1 MGGESKT
8 NRNGFSSAQKNN
20 DYDKKYKERAV
31 KYKNIIKIRDSQLK
45 ETRERLDQCSADLQS
60 EQKRSLDLESR
71 FQQFQVKVER
81 ELKRV
86 KGECTNLLKKQE
98 LEFGIERQRLEQKVD
113 EKEEVIREK
122 NNKIQEIA
130 NNVNTQKQREV
141 NLFREEFVAKTQEK
155 NQEIG

>member
-1 MGGESKT
+1 
-8 NRNGFSSAQKNN
+8 
-20 DYDKKYKERAV
+20 
-31 KYKNIIKIRDSQLK
+31 
-45 ETRERLDQCSADLQS
+45 
-60 EQKRSLDLESR
+60 
-71 FQQFQVKVER
+71 
-81 ELKRV
+81 
-86 KGECTNLLKKQE
+86 
-98 LEFGIERQRLEQKVD
+98 VD